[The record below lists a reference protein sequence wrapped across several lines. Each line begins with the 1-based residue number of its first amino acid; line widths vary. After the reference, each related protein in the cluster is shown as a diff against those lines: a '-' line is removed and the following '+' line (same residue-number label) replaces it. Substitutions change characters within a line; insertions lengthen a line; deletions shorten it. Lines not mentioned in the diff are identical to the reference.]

1 MTENKTTVKYG
12 DPAEFLKDANRIM
25 FSGEEGEEAE
35 KLRESYREKVNAVLA
50 TIRPG
55 EEKVL
60 RLRFGLDDGK
70 LCTLKEISDEF
81 CVTVEKIR
89 QTEAVALRKLRHPS
103 RMAVMNKEITYP

>member
-1 MTENKTTVKYG
+1 MAGNETIGKYS

-25 FSGEEGEEAE
+25 FSGEKGEETE
-35 KLRESYREKVNAVLA
+35 KLRETCREKINAVLA
-50 TIRPG
+50 TIQPG

-70 LCTLKEISDEF
+70 LRTHEEISDEF

-103 RMAVMNKEITYP
+103 RMAVMNR